1 MKFVSLRR
9 KRAHRQGRSDKRSR
23 ATSKSV
29 TKPASGPHQI
39 QTYTELQQ
47 QIHDDLRIQHPE
59 WIQPNGDSPMCD
71 AYEARLMELL
81 DTVGRKRSHE
91 WVVALHR
98 ALEQGLN

>member
-1 MKFVSLRR
+1 MKFVSLSR
-9 KRAHRQGRSDKRSR
+9 KRAHRQGKSDKPSR
-23 ATSKSV
+23 ATPESV
-29 TKPASGPHQI
+29 TKPASEPHQI
-39 QTYTELQQ
+39 HSYTELRQ

-59 WIQPNGDSPMCD
+59 WVQPNGDCPMCD

>member
-1 MKFVSLRR
+1 MKFVSLKR
-9 KRAHRQGRSDKRSR
+9 KRAHRHCRSDKPSR
-23 ATSKSV
+23 ATPEPV
-29 TKPASGPHQI
+29 TKPASGPHQVH
-39 QTYTELQQ
+39 TYTELRQ

-59 WIQPNGDSPMCD
+59 WVQPNGDSPMCD

-81 DTVGRKRSHE
+81 HTVGRKRSQE